1 MKILTQKRIMKEFQT
16 TTYMVEEKTG
26 NVYGNTKV
34 VYILGSSCKEG
45 NVLAHLIVQ
54 PVIT

>member
-34 VYILGSSCKEG
+34 VYILASSCKEG